1 MRTGIEHFVTAAIAV
16 VVPVA
21 ASRIAVA
28 VMMVAAT
35 VAAVLPAVAV
45 VPVVGYC

>member
-1 MRTGIEHFVTAAIAV
+1 MTATIAV

-21 ASRIAVA
+21 ANRIAVA
-28 VMMVAAT
+28 IMMVAAT

-45 VPVVGYC
+45 VSVVGCC